1 MTKQQETRKVLFG
14 CIAFVG
20 ICGLISSII
29 YHKEE
34 DNCCVDVVLEPIEK
48 EKKFI
53 KLYNIR
59 KDIKLS
65 DKDFECLARNIYW
78 EARQEPLIG
87 QLGVAQITYNRV
99 KDWRWK
105 NTICEVVYEKKQF
118 SWTTLPHI
126 KNAHPKNKKQWERA
140 KHSAFLFTKGVR
152 VENFQKADHY
162 YASYIPKPLWAYKMK
177 KISKIGHHIFYASR

>member
-65 DKDFECLARNIYW
+65 DKDFECLARNIYRS
-78 EARQEPLIG
+78 ARKAPAFRPGMNSASAHADYFCFSVNISNMRSISCVIGMSSSTASSLI
-87 QLGVAQITYNRV
+87 
-99 KDWRWK
+99 
-105 NTICEVVYEKKQF
+105 
-118 SWTTLPHI
+118 
-126 KNAHPKNKKQWERA
+126 
-140 KHSAFLFTKGVR
+140 FL
-152 VENFQKADHY
+152 
-162 YASYIPKPLWAYKMK
+162 
-177 KISKIGHHIFYASR
+177 